1 MTPEEMERAIEFL
14 LDHHPKFAAEL
25 QQSREDLQIMRETQR
40 DFQSQ
45 LGKLGEAVIAL
56 TGMVGRIAEA
66 QIRTDTRVAEL
77 ADAQLKT
84 DEKISEMGGRLNDFI
99 LVLERYISENRNGSN
114 SPSD

>member
-14 LDHHPKFAAEL
+14 LDHHAKFAAEL
-25 QQSREDLQIMRETQR
+25 QQSREDMQIIRETQR
-40 DFQSQ
+40 EFQSQ

-77 ADAQLKT
+77 AEAQFKT
-84 DEKISEMGGRLNDFI
+84 DEQVTEIAGRLNDFI
-99 LVLERYISENRNGSN
+99 VVVERYISEGRNGRKS
-114 SPSD
+114 